1 MTADVVTA
9 ARATLGPVGV
19 YLPLGFSSATSIDLQ
34 RTAVGRLE
42 RAGFRTAWTNEVI
55 GGKDALVHLAVLLAA
70 TERMAFGTGIA
81 NIWARQ
87 PQTMHAATALLA
99 QAYPRRVVLGL
110 GVGYPEQA
118 TATGR
123 EFGSPLRTMRDYLHH
138 MRDQTWPPAPV
149 VDYPRIVAAM
159 GPKMSALGGEY
170 ADGTMPAGLPPEFTA
185 RTRRALGPDKLVVVG
200 LTIVPDA
207 DHDKAKIVAHQTVSA
222 NLGRPSYAATM
233 AGLGFPRDEL
243 AEVSTRIVDA
253 VVGYGGPAV
262 ITGKVREH
270 LAAGA
275 DHVALM
281 LPMATEFSTGA
292 DQLERLAPALAEI
305 D

>member
-1 MTADVVTA
+1 LTADVVTA

-19 YLPLGFSSATSIDLQ
+19 YLPLGFSSAPSIDLQ

-70 TERMAFGTGIA
+70 TE
-81 NIWARQ
+81 
-87 PQTMHAATALLA
+87 ALLA

-123 EFGSPLRTMRDYLHH
+123 EFGSPLRTMRDYLRH

-185 RTRRALGPDKLVVVG
+185 RTRRAHGPHKLVVVG

-207 DHDKAKIVAHQTVSA
+207 DHDRAKIVAHQTVSA
-222 NLGRPSYAATM
+222 SLGRPSYAATM

-292 DQLERLAPALAEI
+292 DQLEQLAPALAEFG
-305 D
+305 